1 MSGGALD
8 YEYIRIEEVKDILR
22 NSEEWQKLDNGMRE
36 RLIERLNEI
45 SLFLHDLEWWLSGDI
60 GIEELKKYHLFDV
73 MRR

>member
-22 NSEEWQKLDNGMRE
+22 SSKEWQKLDERMRGI
-36 RLIERLNEI
+36 LIEKLDEI

-60 GIEELKKYHLFDV
+60 EIEELKKWEV
-73 MRR
+73 IRE